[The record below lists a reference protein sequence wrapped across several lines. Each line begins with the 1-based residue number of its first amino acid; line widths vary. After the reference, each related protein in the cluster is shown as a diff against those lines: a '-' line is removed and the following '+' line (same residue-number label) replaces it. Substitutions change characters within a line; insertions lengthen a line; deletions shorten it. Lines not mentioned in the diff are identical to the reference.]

1 MYKFVFFISTF
12 NMQSTHT
19 HTVHTPPTLHWKNRK
34 NNKRNSRKNNELFS
48 RKNTKILHFTFQ
60 YEIFIDFKDKLS
72 NNMEMHLHNT
82 GRRVWRGTGGRG
94 SCQYEGER
102 RKRDRERRRRRRQR
116 AWQMDTKPKQE
127 NVIPAK
133 RSKLPA
139 NTATDASLVL
149 DTGNGHNWQQR
160 MSGSWSLELAMLLLR
175 LRLRLVLACVCR
187 SEHMQGSRASLSPS
201 LISPSHSSSKDCS
214 IKILSNAIAEP

>member
-19 HTVHTPPTLHWKNRK
+19 HTVHTPPALHWKNRK

-82 GRRVWRGTGGRG
+82 GRRVRRGTGGRG
-94 SCQYEGER
+94 SCQYEGE
-102 RKRDRERRRRRRQR
+102 KKERQR
-116 AWQMDTKPKQE
+116 ETQE
-127 NVIPAK
+127 EEEGGA
-133 RSKLPA
+133 RLA
-139 NTATDASLVL
+139 
-149 DTGNGHNWQQR
+149 NGHKTQAGKCNPSQAKQTSGKHCNGRFTCIGYGKWPQLATAQERELKPGAGDAAAASATASCACMRVPQR
-160 MSGSWSLELAMLLLR
+160 AYAGK
-175 LRLRLVLACVCR
+175 
-187 SEHMQGSRASLSPS
+187 PS
-201 LISPSHSSSKDCS
+201 LPFSFSYLP
-214 IKILSNAIAEP
+214 LSLAEQRL

>member
-1 MYKFVFFISTF
+1 MPIYALSFQIAVLFMFGNKIEQILCTNLYFLLAHSICKA
-12 NMQSTHT
+12 HT
-19 HTVHTPPTLHWKNRK
+19 HTVHTPPALHWKNRK

-82 GRRVWRGTGGRG
+82 GRRVRRGTGGRG

-102 RKRDRERRRRRRQR
+102 RKRDRKRGRIRRRRRQR
-116 AWQMDTKPKQE
+116 GWRMDTKPKQE

-160 MSGSWSLELAMLLLR
+160 KSGS
-175 LRLRLVLACVCR
+175 
-187 SEHMQGSRASLSPS
+187 
-201 LISPSHSSSKDCS
+201 
-214 IKILSNAIAEP
+214 